1 MKYAIT
7 ADLHLRA
14 DNADRLAYCDA
25 LCTLVQSQDIG
36 NLIVA
41 GDLFDQGYSG
51 YKALDAL
58 LVRHSGLQVTV
69 LPGNHDPD
77 LAQGQFSSIN
87 IRVVTRPEV
96 LAGDKGE
103 TGLVLLPYREGCTM
117 GEALT
122 EAKLETKKTGA
133 WVLVSHGDFG
143 TTARDLNGN
152 ESGYFPLTR
161 RDITRYAFKR
171 VILGH
176 IHKPSSLDDEVLV
189 PGSPWPIDSSE
200 RGPRRV
206 LVLETLDGSVTSLGL
221 GFSPCWLDW
230 TIHLLPDGN
239 EPARI
244 KEALDHN
251 FLHWERSQADG
262 GQTGPVHV
270 RVSVRGCT
278 SRRSEPDRIVQ
289 QWFAGTPL
297 QLAEC
302 TSDDLW
308 FVETD
313 SSLKL
318 LTAEFEQ
325 ALAELKLDPRQFPG
339 DHNEML
345 DMIREYG
352 LSYIYGLEE

>member
-14 DNADRLAYCDA
+14 DNSDRLAYCDA

-36 NLIVA
+36 NLIIA

-51 YKALDAL
+51 YKALDAIL
-58 LVRHSGLQVTV
+58 ARHSRLQVTV

-87 IRVVTRPEV
+87 VRVVTRPEV

-122 EAKLETKKTGA
+122 EAELETKKTGA

-176 IHKPSSLDDEVLV
+176 IHKPSSLDAEVLV

-206 LVLETLDGSVTSLGL
+206 LVLETPGRLRHLPWARVFTLLAGLDHPSPPRRKRTCPDQRGARSQFSSLGTQS
-221 GFSPCWLDW
+221 G
-230 TIHLLPDGN
+230 
-239 EPARI
+239 R
-244 KEALDHN
+244 
-251 FLHWERSQADG
+251 RRADG
-262 GQTGPVHV
+262 PGSCACQ
-270 RVSVRGCT
+270 R
-278 SRRSEPDRIVQ
+278 
-289 QWFAGTPL
+289 AGLHLPT
-297 QLAEC
+297 
-302 TSDDLW
+302 
-308 FVETD
+308 
-313 SSLKL
+313 K
-318 LTAEFEQ
+318 
-325 ALAELKLDPRQFPG
+325 
-339 DHNEML
+339 
-345 DMIREYG
+345 
-352 LSYIYGLEE
+352 